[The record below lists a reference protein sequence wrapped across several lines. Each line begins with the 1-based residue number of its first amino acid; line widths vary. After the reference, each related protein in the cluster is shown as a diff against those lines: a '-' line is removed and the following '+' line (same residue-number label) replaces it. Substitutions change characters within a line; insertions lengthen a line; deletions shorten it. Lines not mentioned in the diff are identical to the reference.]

1 MIEVDVAVLGG
12 GPGGYPAAI
21 RAAQLG
27 LNVAVIEQGRL
38 GGTCLNVGCIPT
50 KAWVQSAHAMKDA
63 HETFAKLGVNVPT
76 VELDFTQ
83 VQTNKNEIIDRSVN
97 GVGGLLKA
105 NGITLVEGRGQFT
118 DANTITTDSGET
130 ITFASAVIATG
141 SSPTRPPVEGID
153 GPRCVDS
160 TGLLAIEAIP
170 PRLIVLGGGV
180 IGVEFASVFSHFG
193 SDVTIVEMLDH
204 LIAAEDAEA
213 RTELER
219 AFKKRKITQHLGAR
233 ASRVEETADGV
244 VLHFVDAKGVEQ
256 QVEGDLILVATGR
269 RANVDGLGLEA
280 AGVTY
285 EPNRIAT
292 DEYRHTSVPHIYAVG
307 DVAGYWQLAH
317 TAFREGEIAAEN
329 IAGHPTVVS
338 GAVPRCIYTDPEIA
352 AVGLTEEQALAQYG
366 KDRIRVGK
374 FPFSALARAAMFAD
388 RTGFVKT
395 IHEIELDELLGVVV
409 VGMSAT
415 EIINAGVV
423 GIDSEARVDTIGDSI
438 TAHPTLAEAL
448 KEAALMGLDRPLH
461 WPPAKKK

>member
-1 MIEVDVAVLGG
+1 
-12 GPGGYPAAI
+12 
-21 RAAQLG
+21 
-27 LNVAVIEQGRL
+27 
-38 GGTCLNVGCIPT
+38 
-50 KAWVQSAHAMKDA
+50 MKDA

-83 VQTNKNEIIDRSVN
+83 VQNNKQEIIDRSVS

-105 NGITLVEGRGQFT
+105 NGVTVVEGRGQFT
-118 DANTITTDSGET
+118 DPNTITTDSGET
-130 ITFASAVIATG
+130 VTFKNAVIATG

-160 TGLLAIEAIP
+160 TGLLAIDAIP

-193 SDVTIVEMLDH
+193 SQVTIVEMLDH

-219 AFKKRKITQHLGAR
+219 AFKKRKIAQHLGAR
-233 ASRVEETADGV
+233 ATRVDETKDGV
-244 VLHFVDAKGVEQ
+244 ILHFADAKGGEQ
-256 QVEGDLILVATGR
+256 QVEGDLLLVATGR
-269 RANVDGLGLEA
+269 RANVEGLGLDA

-285 EPNRIAT
+285 EPNRILT
-292 DEYRHTSVPHIYAVG
+292 NEYRRTNVAHIYAVG

-317 TAFREGEIAAEN
+317 TAFREGELAADN
-329 IAGHPTVVS
+329 IAGHNIPVT

-352 AVGLTEEQALAQYG
+352 SVGLTEEQARAEYG
-366 KDRIRVGK
+366 DDRIRVGK

-395 IHEIELDELLGVVV
+395 IHETTLDELLGVVV

-423 GIDSEARVDTIGDSI
+423 GIDAEARVDTIGDSI

-448 KEAALMGLDRPLH
+448 KEAALMGLERPLH
-461 WPPAKKK
+461 WPPAKKAAAKA